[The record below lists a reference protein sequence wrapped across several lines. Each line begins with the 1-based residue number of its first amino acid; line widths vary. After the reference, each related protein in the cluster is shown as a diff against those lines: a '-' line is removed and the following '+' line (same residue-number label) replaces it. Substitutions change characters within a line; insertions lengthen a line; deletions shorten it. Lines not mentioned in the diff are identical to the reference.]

1 MSEQS
6 KALVRDQFYGSAVD
20 RGDFSLINELFAS
33 HCAFYAAGSSEPVDR
48 ETFKQYLAMFR
59 AALGFHHVIDD
70 QIAEGN
76 KVVTRWTVH
85 GTHEGEFQG
94 RAPTGNPVLYSG
106 VSIFRFT
113 DGKIDEV
120 WSSFDELGLLR
131 QVGVLQPSPAQV

>member
-1 MSEQS
+1 MSDQN
-6 KALVRDQFYGSAVD
+6 KAIVRDQFYGNAVD
-20 RGDFSLINELFAS
+20 QGKFSLIDELFAPN
-33 HCAFYAAGSSEPVDR
+33 CAFYAAGSSEPVGR
-48 ETFKQYLAMFR
+48 ETFRQYLAVFR

-85 GTHEGEFQG
+85 GTHQGTFQG
-94 RAPTGNPVLYSG
+94 CAPTGNPVLYSG
-106 VSIFRFT
+106 VSIFRFS

-131 QVGVLQPSPAQV
+131 QVGLLQPSPDQA